1 MNGGP
6 VLLYDGQC
14 GFCNST
20 IQWILRHDPNGSL
33 RFAPL
38 EGAFGGALRVRH
50 PELATIDSLIWVV
63 SSGSDTPARL
73 STRSDAALQVA
84 RYLGGRWR
92 LAGLLTIIPRP
103 LRDAVYDLIAKH
115 RHRLSRG
122 GIECVLPTA
131 AQRARFLL
139 DGADA

>member
-1 MNGGP
+1 MGPGP

-20 IQWILRHDPNGSL
+20 IQWILRHDPHGSL

-38 EGAFGGALRVRH
+38 EGTLGGAIRVRH
-50 PELATIDSLIWVV
+50 PEATADSLLWLE
-63 SSGSDTPARL
+63 PARGDAPEQLL
-73 STRSDAALQVA
+73 SRSDAALRVA
-84 RYLGGRWR
+84 RYLGGSWR
-92 LAGLLTIIPRP
+92 LAGVLAIIPRP
-103 LRDAVYDLIAKH
+103 LRDAGYDLIAKH
-115 RHRLSRG
+115 RHRLAG
-122 GIECVLPTA
+122 GSDRCIPSTP

>member
-1 MNGGP
+1 MDPGP

-14 GFCNST
+14 GFCSGT
-20 IQWILRHDPNGSL
+20 IQWILRHDPHGSL

-38 EGAFGGALRVRH
+38 EGTLGGALRVRH
-50 PELATIDSLIWVV
+50 PDATVDSLLWFEPA
-63 SSGSDTPARL
+63 TPTSPERL
-73 STRSDAALQVA
+73 LVRSDAALRVA

-92 LAGLLTIIPRP
+92 LAAMLAIIPRP
-103 LRDAVYDLIAKH
+103 LRDAGYDLIARH
-115 RHRLSRG
+115 RHRLTRG
-122 GIECVLPTA
+122 GERCVLPTP

>member
-1 MNGGP
+1 MDGGP

-20 IQWILRHDPNGSL
+20 IQWILRHDPHGSL

-38 EGAFGGALRVRH
+38 DGSFGGAIRVRH
-50 PELATIDSLIWVV
+50 PELATLDSLIWVV
-63 SSGSDTPARL
+63 PAGGDTPELL
-73 STRSDAALQVA
+73 STRSGAALQVA
-84 RYLGGRWR
+84 RYLGGGWR
-92 LAGLLTIIPRP
+92 LAGLLAIIPRS

-115 RHRLSRG
+115 RHRLRRG
-122 GIECVLPTA
+122 GVQCVLPTA
-131 AQRARFLL
+131 AERARFLL